1 MTQPPEKPSQQ
12 GGFGAPQDPPP
23 QGGFG
28 PPQGPQD
35 PRDAQGAT
43 PPPPAQ
49 PPAGPPPPHGA
60 PQGAPQTPPPPP
72 PQGAPGS
79 PPPPAP
85 GYGYPQQQQPGP
97 YGQPQQPG
105 PYGYPQQP
113 GPYAQPGPYGQQ
125 QPGPYGQQAGPYG
138 QQQPGYGYPTQPQ
151 FPGGPGTPPGG
162 GSRGPFK
169 GKPAVIIG
177 AALAAVLVVGGTVVA
192 LTGGDDGGSEK
203 KPVADKSQ
211 DAKPSGSDA
220 PINPGD
226 GDGDGNAGSE
236 DLNAGRQAG
245 ESKVLW
251 YKEAPDAPG
260 SGADAPGMWIT
271 DKVAVKAAYKQLLA
285 YNVDDGKVSW
295 PAITFEQPICAASA
309 QKTSDDKVFVA
320 YKEGTKDTAECN
332 QLVEIDLATGKK
344 GWTKEIPKGEL
355 FDSSLSL
362 SLNISGDT
370 LMVGRSQSGLGYDTD
385 SGDKL
390 FDKKRY
396 SNACFPSAFAGGAKL
411 LSVSSCGAGGDDEH
425 DEVQELDPATGK
437 AKWTKK
443 IPKGWRVERAY
454 SVDPVVLYLTN
465 ADKKQ
470 WNVTTLKNDGT
481 ARSQLDVDESFAPQC
496 GWAILSRDLQSCVGV
511 AADAN
516 TLYLPTEAKSGANEV
531 VAVSLETG
539 KEKWRVKSPADET
552 MLPLRMD
559 GTNLVAYVE
568 PSYDAGGRI
577 VSVPT
582 GGGSHTPKTL
592 LQNPQGAADVEN
604 GFFSKAVDYV
614 DGRFYL
620 STTRLTGNDESK
632 EKLMLAYGK

>member
-1 MTQPPEKPSQQ
+1 MTQPPEGPSQQDGSGAPQDKPPQQQ
-12 GGFGAPQDPPP
+12 GGFGPA
-23 QGGFG
+23 
-28 PPQGPQD
+28 QD
-35 PRDAQGAT
+35 PRGAT

-49 PPAGPPPPHGA
+49 PPAAPPPPHGA
-60 PQGAPQTPPPPP
+60 PQTPPP
-72 PQGAPGS
+72 PQGVPGT

-85 GYGYPQQQQPGP
+85 GYGYPQQQPGP

-105 PYGYPQQP
+105 PYGGPGPYAQQP

-125 QPGPYGQQAGPYG
+125 QPGPYGP
-138 QQQPGYGYPTQPQ
+138 QPGYGYPTQPQ

-162 GSRGPFK
+162 GPRGPFRN
-169 GKPAVIIG
+169 KPLVITG
-177 AALAAVLVVGGTVVA
+177 AALAAVLVIVGTMWAVS
-192 LTGGDDGGSEK
+192 GGDDGGQK
-203 KPVADKSQ
+203 KPVADGSQ
-211 DAKPSGSDA
+211 DPRPSGSDA
-220 PINPGD
+220 PVNPGD
-226 GDGDGNAGSE
+226 GEGDGDAGTD

-245 ESKVLW
+245 EAKVLW

-271 DKVAVKAAYKQLLA
+271 DEVAVKAAYKQVLA
-285 YNVDDGKVSW
+285 YDVEDGKVSW
-295 PAITFEQPICAASA
+295 PALTFPQPICAASQ

-320 YKEGTKDTAECN
+320 YKEGAKSGAECN
-332 QLVEIDLATGKK
+332 QIVEIDLATGKK
-344 GWTKEIPKGEL
+344 GWTKEIPKGDL

-362 SLNISGDT
+362 SLNVVGDT
-370 LMVGRSQSGLGYDTD
+370 LLAGRSMSGVGYDTG

-390 FDKKRY
+390 FDVKKY
-396 SNACFPSAFAGGAKL
+396 GDSCFPSAFAGGAKL
-411 LSVSSCGAGGDDEH
+411 LSVSGCGAGGDNEH

-437 AKWTKK
+437 ARWTKK

-481 ARSQLDVDESFAPQC
+481 ARSQLDVDESFAPDC
-496 GWAILSRDLQSCVGV
+496 GWAILTRDLLGCEGV

-539 KEKWRVKSPADET
+539 KEKWRVKSPSDT
-552 MLPLRMD
+552 SMMPLKMD
-559 GTNLVAYVE
+559 GTDLVAYVK
-568 PSYDAGGRI
+568 PSYDSGGRV

-582 GGGSHTPKTL
+582 AGGSHTPKTL
-592 LQNPQGAADVEN
+592 LRNPQGAAQVEN

-620 STTRLTGNDESK
+620 STTRLTGNDQSK